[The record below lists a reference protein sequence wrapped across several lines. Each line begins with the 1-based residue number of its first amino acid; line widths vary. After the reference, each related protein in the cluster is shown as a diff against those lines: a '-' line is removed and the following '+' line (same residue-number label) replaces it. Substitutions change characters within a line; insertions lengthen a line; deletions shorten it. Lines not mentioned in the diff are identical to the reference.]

1 MATAP
6 ILIVRDK
13 IKVLV
18 LEKSEL
24 LENLREDDVFFTDVQ
39 EIYRAPTA
47 MIVFQ
52 TMGLRKETTHQS
64 ILRLA
69 YRVTI
74 KLRGIDYLEWEDSLS
89 RYLYEMMLWF
99 QQHPNLGC
107 DVGAVYTEVGNGTIG
122 ELPDPD
128 SNQSVYWFAFDIDVN
143 YGLVDTSVE
152 GY

>member
-1 MATAP
+1 MAKSP

-13 IKVLV
+13 IKELI

-24 LENLREDDVFFTDVQ
+24 LENLREDDVFFTDVE
-39 EIYRAPTA
+39 EIFRAPVA

-52 TMGLRKETTHQS
+52 TMSLRKETTHQS

-69 YRVTI
+69 YKITI
-74 KLRGIDYLEWEDSLS
+74 KLRGIDYLEWEDRLS

-99 QQHPNLGC
+99 QRHPNLGC
-107 DVGAVYTEVGNGTIG
+107 DVGAVYSEVDTGIIG

-128 SNQSVYWFAFDIDVN
+128 SNQSVYYFGFDISVN